1 LNLSEILVTVIIT
14 AVLSS
19 VCLVSAQ
26 EPLARQELE
35 NASRELW
42 LGLER
47 ARKQAEQQGAPC
59 ALELGPTGWQAPG
72 VGNFASC
79 NDAEVKI
86 IEAGVNSKLQLSN
99 NFAAPLIFTPNG
111 LVLGGGTI
119 LLAHSGINLRRCMVI
134 SLPLG
139 ITRIGKYSKAACLPD
154 G

>member
-1 LNLSEILVTVIIT
+1 LNLSEVLVTVIIT

-47 ARKQAEQQGAPC
+47 ARKQAEQQGVPC
-59 ALELGPTGWQAPG
+59 SLELGPTGWQAPG
-72 VGNFASC
+72 AGNLASC
-79 NDAEVKI
+79 DDAEVKL
-86 IEAGVNSKLQLSN
+86 IEAGVNSKLQLSSN
-99 NFAAPLIFTPNG
+99 LAAPLIFTPNG

-119 LLAHSGINLRRCMVI
+119 LLAHSGINLQRCLVI

-139 ITRIGKYSKAACLPD
+139 ITRAGKYSKAGCIPD

>member
-1 LNLSEILVTVIIT
+1 MNLSEILVTVIIT

-72 VGNFASC
+72 LGNLASC

-86 IEAGVNSKLQLSN
+86 MKDSVNSKLQLSN

-139 ITRIGKYSKAACLPD
+139 ITRAGMYSKAACLPD